1 MHKGGGVLK
10 GSWESNF
17 SCVDETGLER
27 FDRVTEMGSGRWPC
41 MVFRGA
47 LSSTVRDRVKGI
59 LRDGA
64 AIGQRPDDVPAS
76 QMGPFH
82 FGKTTE
88 QYFDECAVENRRL
101 EEIFGHENPIVWAAE
116 MVTGAFARDGI
127 KVRWARD
134 AAGRSAGL
142 CTIRIWRGVG
152 NFSLKPHDD
161 FSQLRASEQ
170 RDFEVQAASG
180 YALMNLN
187 LCIAGPR
194 DGGAVRIWNCLPS
207 DEDKR
212 RLGLYET
219 GYPYPES
226 ALEDYEY
233 LDMRIDDGDIYI
245 VNGAF
250 VHAVTPFSG
259 LSERIIMS
267 IMMAK
272 ISDDEV
278 VIWT

>member
-1 MHKGGGVLK
+1 MPN
-10 GSWESNF
+10 GSWRANF
-17 SCVDETGLER
+17 SCAEEAGLQR
-27 FDRVTEMGSGRWPC
+27 FDRVTEMGRGLWPC

-47 LSSTVRDRVKGI
+47 ISRTVRDRVREI
-59 LRDGA
+59 LDGGA
-64 AIGQRPDDVPAS
+64 AIGKRPDDVPAC

-88 QYFDECAVENRRL
+88 EYFAECEVENRRL
-101 EEIFGHENPIVWAAE
+101 EEMFGDENPILWAAG
-116 MVTGAFARDGI
+116 MVRKAFEKEGI

-134 AAGRSAGL
+134 ASGRAAGL

-170 RDFEVQAASG
+170 RDFEIQAASQ
-180 YALMNLN
+180 YSLMNLN
-187 LCIAGPR
+187 LCIAGPSH
-194 DGGAVRIWNCLPS
+194 GGEVRIWNYLPS

-226 ALEDYEY
+226 KLGGYEH
-233 LDMRIDDGDIYI
+233 LDMRIDDGDIYV
-245 VNGAF
+245 VNGAY
-250 VHAVTPFSG
+250 VHAVTPFLG
-259 LSERIIMS
+259 ISERIIMS

-272 ISDDEV
+272 ISEDEV